1 MASEKFV
8 LGKIGAP
15 RGLKGDLRVQ
25 SYSGEFGHILG
36 LKTVE
41 LRGEGRILRL
51 KVVRGTEYPDCSTIA
66 FEGYPTPETA
76 RAITGMEIWAPR
88 EDSAPLG
95 ENEWYVAD
103 LEGMALVD
111 GSGAEL
117 GKITAVIQGA
127 ADPLLEALLPDGR
140 RCLVPFRKEFVGEV
154 DEAGRR
160 VFLVTPWIL
169 E

>member
-1 MASEKFV
+1 MAAEKFV

-25 SYSGEFGHILG
+25 SYSGEFGHIFA
-36 LKTVE
+36 LKTAE
-41 LRGEGRILRL
+41 LHGEGRILRL
-51 KVVRGTEYPDCSTIA
+51 KLARATEFPDCSTIA
-66 FEGYPTPETA
+66 FEGYPTPEAA
-76 RAITGMEIWAPR
+76 RALTGMEIWAPR

-111 GSGAEL
+111 GEGREL
-117 GKITAVIQGA
+117 GKVVAVIEGA
-127 ADPLLEALLPDGR
+127 ADPLLEALLPDSR

-154 DEAGRR
+154 DDVGRR
-160 VFLVTPWIL
+160 IVLLAPWIL

>member
-1 MASEKFV
+1 MAADKFV

-25 SYSGEFGHILG
+25 SYSGEFGHILA

-41 LRGEGRILRL
+41 LHGEGRILRL
-51 KVVRGTEYPDCSTIA
+51 KVARGTEFPDCSTIA
-66 FEGYPTPETA
+66 FEGYPTPEAA
-76 RAITGMEIWAPR
+76 RALTGMEIWAPR
-88 EDSAPLG
+88 GESAPLG
-95 ENEWYVAD
+95 ENEWYGAD

-111 GSGAEL
+111 GEGREL
-117 GKITAVIQGA
+117 GKVVAVIEGA
-127 ADPLLEALLPDGR
+127 ADPLLEALLPDSR
-140 RCLVPFRKEFVGEV
+140 RCLVPFRKEFVGDV

-160 VFLVTPWIL
+160 IVLLAPCIL